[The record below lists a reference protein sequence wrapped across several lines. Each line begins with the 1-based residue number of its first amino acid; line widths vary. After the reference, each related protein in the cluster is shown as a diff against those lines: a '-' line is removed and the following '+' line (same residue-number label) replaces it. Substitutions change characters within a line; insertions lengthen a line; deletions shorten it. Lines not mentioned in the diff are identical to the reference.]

1 MNYYQLS
8 TTTARLLDATR
19 LLLDFHAIATSCYQV
34 LPSFGRAL
42 PKGGLVYLAT
52 PATGT
57 TECNQDSTPA
67 TSVSSP
73 PPPNA
78 APLCETEYLKAHP
91 PTMPQTPRGPSIPV
105 RENPKNKYATGLV
118 VSADQAVKSRYE
130 IWRPQDIPTV
140 FLTSSRAN
148 VGSCNELFPP
158 KSRRRSTQLP
168 SPPLCRQALQLVPE
182 WARRLFSSEL
192 QLALCCQEA
201 IRPKVPEL
209 IRKEQSGEGT
219 FTEPDAESRV
229 MPATLAEV
237 ELEAL
242 LSLMNIDFAAG
253 NVRVYDEDI
262 ACTATPSST
271 SSGSEDQTKQ
281 KAGTPLSSLIL
292 LFSPLLCPR
301 RAFLAS
307 LILASKL
314 ASLGR
319 QNARG
324 FPSGIVLTPTPA
336 PVTTG
341 RLVVRCQNESTPAIG
356 KGSFL
361 VQTDKKE
368 STTTFSSATSSSPR
382 TRPTQR
388 GLRRC
393 STLPAEAFAKS
404 NSYPATSSASESE
417 STWNGED
424 SCHSLIFLNQINLWV
439 ALNSARRIHLQ
450 H

>member
-1 MNYYQLS
+1 MLS
-8 TTTARLLDATR
+8 LL
-19 LLLDFHAIATSCYQV
+19 
-34 LPSFGRAL
+34 
-42 PKGGLVYLAT
+42 
-52 PATGT
+52 
-57 TECNQDSTPA
+57 
-67 TSVSSP
+67 
-73 PPPNA
+73 PN
-78 APLCETEYLKAHP
+78 P
-91 PTMPQTPRGPSIPV
+91 
-105 RENPKNKYATGLV
+105 

-182 WARRLFSSEL
+182 WARRLFSEPNQNL
-192 QLALCCQEA
+192 IPFEA

-307 LILASKL
+307 LILASKFTAGQMPSSHAWAKL
-314 ASLGR
+314 AGLPTREIGR
-319 QNARG
+319 WERCPRRALDWRLWVGKTPVVSQAAV
-324 FPSGIVLTPTPA
+324 VLTPTPA
-336 PVTTG
+336 PVT
-341 RLVVRCQNESTPAIG
+341 P
-356 KGSFL
+356 
-361 VQTDKKE
+361 QTSLPDKNE
-368 STTTFSSATSSSPR
+368 STTTFSSANQLLASDQT
-382 TRPTQR
+382 TRNVDC
-388 GLRRC
+388 GSAL
-393 STLPAEAFAKS
+393 TLPAEAFAK
-404 NSYPATSSASESE
+404 
-417 STWNGED
+417 
-424 SCHSLIFLNQINLWV
+424 V
-439 ALNSARRIHLQ
+439 
-450 H
+450 